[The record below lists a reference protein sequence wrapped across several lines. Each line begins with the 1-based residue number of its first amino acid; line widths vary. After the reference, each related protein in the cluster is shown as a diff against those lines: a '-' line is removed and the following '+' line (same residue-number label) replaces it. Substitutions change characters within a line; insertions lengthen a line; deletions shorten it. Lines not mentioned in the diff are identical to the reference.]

1 MAPMRQD
8 GTDEDATE
16 DGLRERGFCDD
27 GFRDLNGIVDDAFSL
42 TF

>member
-1 MAPMRQD
+1 MRAA

-27 GFRDLNGIVDDAFSL
+27 GFRDLNAEIGGKKG
-42 TF
+42 